1 MIDTFKPYKSNRW
14 TQNLKYHKEITSS
27 HNLIAVKYFQG
38 TNSDVQLGKPRFQF
52 PLRRLHPPFNRARTW
67 NIPSDASIEEAI
79 NSIQSDGQEYI
90 ELVGYLRKN
99 DPQYLQYLL
108 ADGQDQSL
116 GGPHYKAARMFFQS
130 KKSEKVVFK
139 TLTNNVLNKEA
150 NTTPSMV
157 KLATDYYKELYSSPP
172 LANWNELRRYLKP
185 LKTRTTRRQRD
196 ELGKPFTQSELEY
209 ALESMDKS
217 TAPGPDG
224 IQYSVL
230 QYYWANIGPSL
241 TRAAND
247 MMDTGDLPPGF
258 QKVLITLIPKNSVA
272 KSKDIKD
279 QRPISLS
286 NTCLKVISK
295 AVCIRL
301 QKIMDVLIG
310 PYQRGFIKGRRINQN
325 TMEFFTMLERLK
337 ENRSTEADR
346 KAILMIDFT
355 KAFDRIS
362 HQYMRQVLFKI
373 GLGSQLVRLIMSI
386 LTDQE
391 AQIMLND
398 WEGERFPLR
407 CGTRQGNPLSPLL
420 FNLALEPFLL
430 SLQSLSGIP
439 IEYEGVLIESMK
451 YHAFADDVNIYLGED
466 EDYQKAAQAINAF
479 ERVSNSRV
487 SETKTKLF

>member
-1 MIDTFKPYKSNRW
+1 MQQFAKRYRRQFFTSPCGSGQKNLTGIFINPNTIEILGAYELSKASNHKGYATDIRVK
-14 TQNLKYHKEITSS
+14 TLSGDHVIFQNLYLPSSKKDLHVPIIEEIQFGYEDLKQQHTSLQLFYGGDFNNSVENTPDKEVAGVFSLGELNRVCKSEDISNYDDTISITPTNRAYSSKKASSCRRLDRFYAPKTWKQKAIRFQSIDHKEITSS

-247 MMDTGDLPPGF
+247 MMDTGDLPQG
-258 QKVLITLIPKNSVA
+258 
-272 KSKDIKD
+272 SKK
-279 QRPISLS
+279 
-286 NTCLKVISK
+286 
-295 AVCIRL
+295 
-301 QKIMDVLIG
+301 
-310 PYQRGFIKGRRINQN
+310 
-325 TMEFFTMLERLK
+325 
-337 ENRSTEADR
+337 
-346 KAILMIDFT
+346 
-355 KAFDRIS
+355 
-362 HQYMRQVLFKI
+362 
-373 GLGSQLVRLIMSI
+373 
-386 LTDQE
+386 
-391 AQIMLND
+391 
-398 WEGERFPLR
+398 R
-407 CGTRQGNPLSPLL
+407 C
-420 FNLALEPFLL
+420 
-430 SLQSLSGIP
+430 
-439 IEYEGVLIESMK
+439 
-451 YHAFADDVNIYLGED
+451 
-466 EDYQKAAQAINAF
+466 
-479 ERVSNSRV
+479 
-487 SETKTKLF
+487 